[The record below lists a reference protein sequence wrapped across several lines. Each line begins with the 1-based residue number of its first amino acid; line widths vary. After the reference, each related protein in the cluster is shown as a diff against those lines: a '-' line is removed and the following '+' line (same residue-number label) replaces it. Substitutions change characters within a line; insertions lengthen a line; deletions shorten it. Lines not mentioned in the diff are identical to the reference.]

1 MESTELEAPG
11 SGASLVA
18 SLSPYSSSLAQRG
31 VCEPPILFNIGIYEN
46 QQGND
51 RQHDGKDGPPLS
63 TLPTT
68 TTYRA
73 WRFVDRGTSDCAVVG
88 IVIEVVGHN
97 CARMTAPMTDA
108 SCGCHAVV
116 ERHDTTSTQAAYVSV
131 VHNLCDDN
139 CSATQ
144 NQIFF
149 DAVAAISGICSLTN
163 EQEAWKVPSER
174 GQGYSFKFP
183 CVALHRGSMGI
194 DEFQPQTQWSRV
206 VNFTT
211 RGRAGVYQS
220 RIETAAMI
228 DFSDNIRYPS
238 RIVPCGYASH
248 PQLLLARLLFEQ
260 VAAMQVRL
268 LRLDVDWRH
277 NRSSTSMMTVWEQAQ
292 QSANAGGALTFPAA
306 VSFHIIP
313 IIWTAAVAPAIAEGL
328 AGPITNA
335 EWKVTSP

>member
-11 SGASLVA
+11 AVAPVLASL
-18 SLSPYSSSLAQRG
+18 PPFPSSLAQRG

-46 QQGND
+46 QQG
-51 RQHDGKDGPPLS
+51 QHDRKLGAPLS
-63 TLPTT
+63 TLPTN

-73 WRFVDRGTSDCAVVG
+73 WRFVDRGTPDCAVVG
-88 IVIEVVGHN
+88 IVIEVVAHN

-116 ERHDTTSTQAAYVSV
+116 ERHDATSTQAAYVSV
-131 VHNLCDDN
+131 VHNLCDDY

-163 EQEAWKVPSER
+163 EEEVWKVPSDR
-174 GQGYSFKFP
+174 GRGYSFKFP

-194 DEFQPQTQWSRV
+194 DEFQPQTQWSRA

-220 RIETAAMI
+220 RIETAAII
-228 DFSDNIRYPS
+228 DFSDSVRYPP

-260 VAAMQVRL
+260 VAAMRVRL
-268 LRLDVDWRH
+268 LRLDVHWRH
-277 NRSSTSMMTVWEQAQ
+277 TSSTSMMTVWEQAQ
-292 QSANAGGALTFPAA
+292 HSANASCALTFPAA
-306 VSFHIIP
+306 VSFSIVP
-313 IIWTAAVAPAIAEGL
+313 IIWTAAVAPAIADGL
-328 AGPITNA
+328 AAPITNA
-335 EWKVTSP
+335 EWKVTSPS